1 MQKIS
6 SEQTYCIKYIASAW
20 LKLFQKNFNTNNGF
34 TVGEEDALYH
44 NTINSV
50 KVCHQE
56 LVKIKTQSTLKV
68 IISEDKFKSSER
80 DDRTMH
86 LKDERDD
93 AEQHPKLKS
102 DRKILTS

>member
-6 SEQTYCIKYIASAW
+6 SEQTYCIKYIPSAW

-44 NTINSV
+44 NTT
-50 KVCHQE
+50 

>member
-44 NTINSV
+44 NTT
-50 KVCHQE
+50 

-86 LKDERDD
+86 LQDERDD